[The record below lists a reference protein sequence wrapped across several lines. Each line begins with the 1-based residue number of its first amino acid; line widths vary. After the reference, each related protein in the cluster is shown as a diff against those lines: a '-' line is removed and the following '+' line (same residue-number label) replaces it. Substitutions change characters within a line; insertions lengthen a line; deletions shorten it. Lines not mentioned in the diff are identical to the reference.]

1 MLTSTG
7 STEHGGLLKSPNGAP
22 INSRNKALDKLE
34 VFLLK
39 TIKNIVDLPKRE
51 INHWQVQKKNGAQGV
66 KPEMFL
72 LQENLQLREDN

>member
-1 MLTSTG
+1 M
-7 STEHGGLLKSPNGAP
+7 HVVKS
-22 INSRNKALDKLE
+22 IIYLH
-34 VFLLK
+34 
-39 TIKNIVDLPKRE
+39 KRE

>member
-51 INHWQVQKKNGAQGV
+51 INHWEVQTRNNYIAVIIIVSKYQV
-66 KPEMFL
+66 FIYSF
-72 LQENLQLREDN
+72 